1 MKKKEM
7 KGMADT
13 LPERIITGKCKSHFN
28 YNIEAVVIEDEEG
41 NPKTVYKYDYVVIEG
56 KLTKAKIIKALGD
69 TKLDSVEAIVPEE
82 IETQYNESKEAI
94 QLSEITDL
102 TYAQLD
108 TYIDNHVT
116 DLASAKEFL
125 KKLSKVVLAILKHQN
140 I

>member
-1 MKKKEM
+1 M
-7 KGMADT
+7 KGQSDSI
-13 LPERIITGKCKSHFN
+13 PDRIVIGECKSHFN
-28 YNIEAVVIEDEEG
+28 YNIEEVEIEDEEG

-56 KLTKAKIIKALGD
+56 KLTKAKIQKALAD
-69 TKLDSVEAIVPEE
+69 TKLDSVEEIVPED

-94 QLSEITDL
+94 RLSEITDI
-102 TYAQLD
+102 TYAELD

-116 DLASAKEFL
+116 DLATAKEFL